1 MAVLSKDTGLVTAA
15 LTAENTF
22 TDWIY
27 STKEFNLSISG
38 TFVGTIT
45 VQRALDT
52 ARPDADARDVDTFT
66 APIETYGFEPS
77 GVALYRAGFKTG
89 EFTSGTA
96 NIRIG
101 R

>member
-15 LTAENTF
+15 LTAQNTF

-45 VQRALDT
+45 VQRAFDT
-52 ARPDADARDVDTFT
+52 ADADNDARDVDTFT
-66 APIETYGFEPS
+66 APTETYGFEPS
-77 GVALYRAGFKTG
+77 GVALYRSGFKTG
-89 EFTSGTA
+89 G
-96 NIRIG
+96 
-101 R
+101 

>member
-1 MAVLSKDTGLVTAA
+1 MAVLPKDTGVVEAS
-15 LTAENTF
+15 LTAQDTF

-27 STKEFNLSISG
+27 STKDFTFSVSG
-38 TFVGTIT
+38 TFVGTVT
-45 VQRALDT
+45 VQRSFDPAN
-52 ARPDADARDVDTFT
+52 ADSTARDVDTFT

>member
-45 VQRALDT
+45 VQRAFDT
-52 ARPDADARDVDTFT
+52 ADADNDARDVDTFT

>member
-15 LTAENTF
+15 LTAQNTF

-45 VQRALDT
+45 VQRAFDT
-52 ARPDADARDVDTFT
+52 ADADNDARDVDEFT

-89 EFTSGTA
+89 EYTSGTA

>member
-45 VQRALDT
+45 VQRAFDT
-52 ARPDADARDVDTFT
+52 ASPDADARDVDTFT

-77 GVALYRAGFKTG
+77 GVAL
-89 EFTSGTA
+89 
-96 NIRIG
+96 
-101 R
+101 

>member
-45 VQRALDT
+45 VQRAFDT
-52 ARPDADARDVDTFT
+52 ADADNDARDVDTFT
-66 APIETYGFEPS
+66 SPTETYGFEPS
-77 GVALYRAGFKTG
+77 GVALYRAGFKAG

>member
-45 VQRALDT
+45 VQRAFDT
-52 ARPDADARDVDTFT
+52 ADADNDARDVDTFT
-66 APIETYGFEPS
+66 SPTETYGFEPS